1 MVWKSL
7 INGYIAYLLMEK
19 SMSANTIE
27 AYKDDLQKLIDFCVA
42 NDKNPT
48 TLTQS
53 DMDEF
58 INHLANSQVGTRSQA
73 RIISGIKSFY
83 KYLDL
88 EELDTKRSD

>member
-48 TLTQS
+48 TLSQS

-58 INHLANSQVGTRSQA
+58 INHLSNIQFVTRYHGS
-73 RIISGIKSFY
+73 RLSSIK
-83 KYLDL
+83 
-88 EELDTKRSD
+88 